1 LDESHGLQKR
11 HDGKMAGFNHQAYGE
26 LDPRIGLPRAH
37 SFSEHS
43 EQNEK
48 PNLGQEGDAHDCD
61 SEKYV
66 AR

>member
-1 LDESHGLQKR
+1 
-11 HDGKMAGFNHQAYGE
+11 MAGFNHQACEE
-26 LDPRIGLPRAH
+26 LDPRIGHPLPRAH
-37 SFSEHS
+37 CFSEHS

-48 PNLGQEGDAHDCD
+48 SNLGEEGDAHDCD